1 MHVTD
6 DRTTQERVRPSDAA
20 QLVDAVAD
28 ANRDGR
34 SFEIVGGGTKR
45 GFGEPMHAH
54 ALLDLSGLSGID
66 FYEPEE
72 LVIKVRAG
80 TPVETVRTAL
90 DAHRQQLAFEP
101 PDYGP
106 LFGGAPAR
114 GTIGG
119 IVACNLAGPRRVLSG
134 AVRDAVLGVEGVSG
148 RGEAFKAG
156 GRTVKNVTGYDV
168 PRLMTGSFGTL
179 AALTTVTLKLQPAW
193 PDEVTLLIDGL
204 DDGAATGL
212 LADALR
218 LPFEVSAA
226 AHVGGV
232 RRDTSAVPTTALRL
246 EGPGASV
253 AAREVELAKRVG
265 RSLAI
270 RTLGGDASRAFWRAL
285 RDLQMFADDRD
296 ACIWRLMLPGT
307 QAARV
312 VAAAGG
318 DAIYD
323 WGGSLVFVRTDA
335 ATVTR
340 QAAALRQAVAAAG
353 GHACLFRAPAALR
366 RAVGAFHP
374 RPANLRALGERVRDS
389 FDPNRVLNPGRLD
402 PTDTGAA

>member
-1 MHVTD
+1 MHAID
-6 DRTTQERVRPSDAA
+6 DRTAQARICPRDAA
-20 QLVDAVAD
+20 ELVDAVAD
-28 ANRDGR
+28 VNRHGR
-34 SFEIVGGGTKR
+34 SFEILGGGTKR
-45 GFGEPMHAH
+45 GFGEPVHAD

-80 TPVETVRTAL
+80 TPVETVRAAL
-90 DAHRQQLAFEP
+90 AEHRQQLAFEP

-106 LFGGAPAR
+106 VFGGEAAR

-119 IVACNLAGPRRVLSG
+119 VVACNLAGPRRVLSG

-179 AALTTVTLKLQPAW
+179 AALTAVTLKLQPAW
-193 PDEVTLLIDGL
+193 PDECTLLIDGL

-226 AHVGGV
+226 AHVGGE
-232 RRDTSAVPTTALRL
+232 RRDRSAVPTTALRL
-246 EGPGASV
+246 EGPRASV
-253 AAREVELAKRVG
+253 AAREVGLAKRVG

-270 RTLGGDASRAFWRAL
+270 RTIGGDASRAFWRAL
-285 RDLQMFADDRD
+285 RDLRAFADDRD

-312 VAAAGG
+312 VAAVGG

-323 WGGSLVFVRTDA
+323 WGGSLVFLRTDA
-335 ATVTR
+335 AAVAG
-340 QAAALRQAVAAAG
+340 QAAALRQAVATAG
-353 GHACLFRAPAALR
+353 GHACLFRAPEALR

-374 RPANLRALGERVRDS
+374 RSANLRALGERVRAS
-389 FDPNRVLNPGRLD
+389 FDPNRVFNPG
-402 PTDTGAA
+402 

>member
-6 DRTTQERVRPSDAA
+6 DRTTQVRICPRDAA

-28 ANRDGR
+28 ANRDGH

-45 GFGEPMHAH
+45 GFGEPVHAH
-54 ALLDLSGLSGID
+54 ALLDLSDLSGID

-80 TPVETVRTAL
+80 TPVETVRAAL
-90 DAHRQQLAFEP
+90 AEHRQQLAFEP

-106 LFGGAPAR
+106 LFGGEPAR

-119 IVACNLAGPRRVLSG
+119 VVACNLAGPRRVLSG
-134 AVRDAVLGVEGVSG
+134 AVRDAVLGVEGVNG

-168 PRLMTGSFGTL
+168 PRLITGSFGTL
-179 AALTTVTLKLQPAW
+179 AALTAVTLKLQPAW
-193 PDEVTLLIDGL
+193 PDEVTLLVDGL

-226 AHVGGV
+226 AHVGGL
-232 RRDTSAVPTTALRL
+232 RRDTSTTSTTALRL

-253 AAREVELAKRVG
+253 AARGAELAKRVG

-270 RTLGGDASRAFWRAL
+270 RTIDGDASRAFWRAL
-285 RDLQMFADDRD
+285 RDLRAFADDRD

-312 VAAAGG
+312 VAAVGG

-335 ATVTR
+335 AAVAA
-340 QAAALRQAVAAAG
+340 QAASLRQAVAAAG

-366 RAVGAFHP
+366 RTVGAFHP
-374 RPANLRALGERVRDS
+374 RPANLRALGERVRGM

-402 PTDTGAA
+402 PIDTGAA

>member
-6 DRTTQERVRPSDAA
+6 DRTTQPRVSPRDAA
-20 QLVDAVAD
+20 ELVDAVAD
-28 ANRDGR
+28 ANRHGR
-34 SFEIVGGGTKR
+34 TFELVGGGTKR
-45 GFGEPMHAH
+45 GFGEPVHAH
-54 ALLDLSGLSGID
+54 TLLDLSGLSGID

-80 TPVETVRTAL
+80 TPIEVVRAAL
-90 DAHRQQLAFEP
+90 AEHRQQLAFEP
-101 PDYGP
+101 PDYGA

-148 RGEAFKAG
+148 RGETFKAG

-168 PRLMTGSFGTL
+168 PRLLTGSFGTL
-179 AALTTVTLKLQPAW
+179 AALTAVTLKLQPAW
-193 PDEVTLLIDGL
+193 PDECTLLVDGL

-218 LPFEVSAA
+218 LPFEVSGA

-232 RRDTSAVPTTALRL
+232 RRDPSAAPTTALRL
-246 EGPGASV
+246 EGPAASV
-253 AAREVELAKRVG
+253 AARAAELAQRVG

-270 RTLGGDASRAFWRAL
+270 RTIGGDASRAFWRAL
-285 RDLQMFADDRD
+285 RDLQAFADDRD

-312 VAAAGG
+312 VAAVGG

-323 WGGSLVFVRTDA
+323 WGGSVVFARTDA
-335 ATVTR
+335 AAVAA

-353 GHACLFRAPAALR
+353 GHACLLRAPAALR
-366 RAVGAFHP
+366 RTVGAFHP
-374 RPANLRALGERVRDS
+374 RQANLRALGERVRTM
-389 FDPNRVLNPGRLD
+389 FDPNRVFNPGRLA
-402 PTDTGAA
+402 PLDTGAA